1 MPGLYLHIPFCKKAC
16 HYCNFHFST
25 SMRLKEP
32 LVDALLREL
41 ALRKDFFQ
49 EDKTPLQSIYFGGGT
64 PSLLSIG
71 ELERIFEAIY
81 RYFSIDANAEITLE
95 ANPDDLD
102 AEMLRGL
109 RQTPI
114 NRLSIGVQS
123 FSDQDLQWMN
133 RAHAA
138 GQSHSAIEHALAAG
152 FDNLTCDLIY
162 GAPVTSDAQWAEN
175 IQLLLDYGIP
185 HISCY
190 CLTVEPKTALDH
202 LVKTGKSP
210 AVEEEKASR
219 QFIYLMDAL
228 EDAGFE
234 HYEISNFAKP
244 GHYARH
250 NTAYWT
256 GAEYLG
262 LGPGAHSFDGNCR
275 QWNLPNNARYVKG
288 VSAAANWASL
298 EGTVFEREELSLRD
312 RYNEYVMTGLRTQW
326 GCSRERLSTFG
337 SIFYGY
343 FQETVVP
350 FMEQGL
356 VLETDY
362 GYHISKSGKLLA
374 DFIAAE
380 LFFPAETQ

>member
-1 MPGLYLHIPFCKKAC
+1 
-16 HYCNFHFST
+16 
-25 SMRLKEP
+25 MRLKEP
-32 LVDALLREL
+32 FVDALLREL

-71 ELERIFEAIY
+71 ELERIFEEIY
-81 RYFSIDANAEITLE
+81 RFFSIDSNAEITLE

-102 AEMLRGL
+102 AEMLLGL

-138 GQSHSAIEHALAAG
+138 KQSHSAIEHALAAG

-175 IQLLLDYGIP
+175 IQTLLDYGIP

-190 CLTVEPKTALDH
+190 CLTVEPKTALDY

-219 QFIYLMDAL
+219 QFIYLMDTL
-228 EDAGFE
+228 EEAGFE

-256 GAEYLG
+256 GAAYLG
-262 LGPGAHSFDGNCR
+262 LGPGAHSFDDNCR

-288 VSAAANWASL
+288 IAAATDWASL
-298 EGTVFEREELSLRD
+298 EGTVFEREELSPRD
-312 RYNEYVMTGLRTQW
+312 QYNEYVMTGLRTQW
-326 GCSRERLSTFG
+326 GCSKERLSAFG
-337 SIFYGY
+337 SIFFEY
-343 FQETVVP
+343 FQDTVVP
-350 FMEQGL
+350 FLEQDL
-356 VLETDY
+356 VLETDHS
-362 GYHISKSGKLLA
+362 YHISKSGKLLA

-380 LFFPAETQ
+380 LFFPAEPGK

>member
-25 SMRLKEP
+25 SLRLKEP
-32 LVDALLREL
+32 LLDALLREL
-41 ALRKDFFQ
+41 ELRKDFFQ

-64 PSLLSIG
+64 PSLLTAEEI
-71 ELERIFEAIY
+71 ERILEAIY
-81 RYFSIDANAEITLE
+81 RYFAVDANAEITLE
-95 ANPDDLD
+95 ANPDDLH
-102 AEMLRGL
+102 AEFLRGL
-109 RQTPI
+109 RLTPI

-123 FSDQDLQWMN
+123 FADKDLQWMN

-138 GQSHSAIEHALAAG
+138 EQSRSAIEHALAAG

-162 GAPVTSDAQWAEN
+162 GAPVTSDEQWAEN
-175 IQLLLDYGIP
+175 IQILLDYGIP

-210 AVEEEKASR
+210 AVEEEKATR
-219 QFIYLMDAL
+219 QFLYLMDAL
-228 EDAGFE
+228 EAAGFE
-234 HYEISNFAKP
+234 HYEISNFARP

-256 GAEYLG
+256 GAKYLG
-262 LGPGAHSFDGNCR
+262 LGPGAHSFDGVCR
-275 QWNLPNNARYVKG
+275 QWNLPNNARYVKEI
-288 VSAAANWASL
+288 SAATDWASL
-298 EGTVFEREELSLRD
+298 EGMVFDREVLTPRD

-326 GCSRERLSTFG
+326 GCSKAQLSAFGASFFDYFREAV
-337 SIFYGY
+337 I
-343 FQETVVP
+343 P
-350 FMEQGL
+350 FLEQSL
-356 VLETDY
+356 VLETEQ
-362 GYHISKSGKLLA
+362 GYCISKSGKLLA

-380 LFFPAETQ
+380 LFFPAGTT